1 MPSFLTAQ
9 EAAAELDISL
19 PTLYAYVSRGL
30 IRSEPGDNQ
39 RRTRRYHAED
49 VARLKERQANR
60 RDPGR
65 AAETALHYGSPL
77 LESALTLIDEG
88 RLYYRGRNAI
98 TLAQSHSL
106 EQVAALLW
114 ADDLVAPLFHRTQN
128 HLSPLM
134 EQLRPQ
140 LQPLTLVEQFLA
152 WLPIAAASDFAAY
165 DLSPDGVRQTG
176 ARILDGLVG
185 LTTGQPVGE
194 SGIGAALQQA
204 WLPEVGNAAAWLNA
218 ALILCADHELNIS
231 AFTARC
237 VASAGATPY
246 GVVQAG
252 LAALQGSKH
261 GGYSARVEAL
271 FREVQTPAQAQ
282 TVLTGRLRRGE
293 GIPGFHHP
301 LYPEGDPRGRE
312 LLHLAQQANP
322 DSPALA
328 LAHTIRD
335 ATFALLGQHP
345 TLDFGLVTLCQTL
358 NLPPGTAITLFALG
372 RTVGWI
378 GHALEQYARDELIR
392 PRARYVGPSA
402 GQPVS

>member
-1 MPSFLTAQ
+1 MPTYLTAQ

-49 VARLKERQANR
+49 VARLKERQAAR

-65 AAETALHYGSPL
+65 VAETALHYGSPL
-77 LESALTLIDEG
+77 LESALTLIEAG
-88 RLYYRGRNAI
+88 RLYYRGRDVI
-98 TLAQSHSL
+98 TLAQTHTL

-114 ADDLVAPLFHRTQN
+114 ADDLTAPVFHQTQ
-128 HLSPLM
+128 HHWPPLL

-140 LQPLTLVEQFLA
+140 LHTLAPVEQFMV
-152 WLPIAAASDFAAY
+152 WLPIAAANDFSAY

-176 ARILDGLVG
+176 ARILAGLVG
-185 LTTGQPVGE
+185 LATGQPVGE
-194 SGIGAALQQA
+194 GGIGVALQQA
-204 WLPEVGNAAAWLNA
+204 WLPEIGDAAAWFNT

-237 VASAGATPY
+237 VASAAATPY
-246 GVVQAG
+246 GVVLAG

-271 FREVQTPAQAQ
+271 FREVQTPVQAQA
-282 TVLTGRLRRGE
+282 VLTGRLRRGE

-301 LYPEGDPRGRE
+301 LYPDGDPRGRE
-312 LLHLAQQANP
+312 LLRLAQSANP

-328 LAHTIRD
+328 LAHTIRGT
-335 ATFALLGQHP
+335 TFSLLGQHP

-358 NLPPGTAITLFALG
+358 GLPAGTAITLFALG

-392 PRARYVGPSA
+392 PRARYIGPSA
-402 GQPVS
+402 FQPIS

>member
-1 MPSFLTAQ
+1 MPPFLTAA

-65 AAETALHYGSPL
+65 VAETALHYGSPL
-77 LESALTLIDEG
+77 LESALTLLEEG
-88 RLYYRGRNAI
+88 RLYYRGRDVL

-114 ADDLVAPLFHRTQN
+114 ADDLTAPLFHRAQTR
-128 HLSPLM
+128 LSPLL

-140 LQPLTLVEQFLA
+140 LQPLTLMEQFMA

-185 LTTGQPVGE
+185 LATGQPVGE
-194 SGIGAALQQA
+194 SGIGPALQQA
-204 WLPEVGNAAAWLNA
+204 WLPEVGNAAAWLNS

-282 TVLTGRLRRGE
+282 AVLTGRLRRGE

-312 LLHLAQQANP
+312 LLHLAHQANP
-322 DSPALA
+322 DSLALA

-335 ATFALLGQHP
+335 TTFALLGQHP

-402 GQPVS
+402 SQLVS

>member
-1 MPSFLTAQ
+1 MPPFLTAP

-39 RRTRRYHAED
+39 RRTRRYYAED
-49 VARLKERQANR
+49 VTRLKERQAAR

-65 AAETALHYGSPL
+65 VAETVLHYGSPL
-77 LESALTLIDEG
+77 LESALTLIENG
-88 RLYYRGRNAI
+88 RLYYRGRDALA
-98 TLAQSHSL
+98 LAQTHTL

-114 ADDLVAPLFHRTQN
+114 ADDLAAPLFQRTQT
-128 HLSPLM
+128 HLSPTM
-134 EQLRPQ
+134 AQLRPH
-140 LQPLTLVEQFLA
+140 LAHLAPVEQFLA
-152 WLPIAAASDFAAY
+152 WLPVAAASDFAAY
-165 DLSPDGVRQTG
+165 DLSPEGVRQTG
-176 ARILDGLVG
+176 VRIFAELVAMV
-185 LTTGQPVGE
+185 TGQPVGE
-194 SGIGAALQQA
+194 AGSGVALQQA
-204 WLPEVGNAAAWLNA
+204 WLPEVGNAAAWLNS

-261 GGYSARVEAL
+261 GGYTARVEAL
-271 FREVQTPAQAQ
+271 FREVQTPEQAQ
-282 TVLTGRLRRGE
+282 VVLTGRLRRGE

-312 LLHLAQQANP
+312 LLRLAQSANP
-322 DSPALA
+322 DAPALA

-335 ATFALLGQHP
+335 TTFSLLGQHP
-345 TLDFGLVTLCQTL
+345 TLDFGLVTLCQVL

-392 PRARYVGPSA
+392 PRARYVGPVA
-402 GQPVS
+402 GQHFS